1 MNRQDLQEGRTVVGN
16 ERDVAPLG
24 SEGHGYNVD
33 ETSPQRTTER
43 SSGHTADV
51 SPAAPHESGGHGAVP
66 RQVTQ
71 GSLGRGFWT
80 GLIILLLLIAAI
92 VIWGIHK
99 RSAAD
104 VSLTQENK
112 VSSVPEVKVVA
123 PAGGV
128 ASGTLALPGN
138 TQAYVDTPI
147 YSRTN
152 GYLKKWYFDIGARVR
167 RGQLM
172 AVIETP
178 EVDQQLQAAEADLKV
193 SQANLNLARTTEA
206 RYSNLLKSNSVSKQ
220 ETDQAV
226 SDAAARQAT
235 LEASQA
241 AVRRYQ
247 QLQSFEQIYAPYSG
261 IVTARN
267 TDIGDLIQGGL
278 SGAAAARPLFQLA
291 EIGTLR
297 VFVSVPEVYSPF
309 VRNGGSATLTAD
321 EYPGLTFTGNIT
333 RNASAIDSATR
344 TLNVEVDVPNP
355 GGKLLP
361 GAYVIV
367 HFKVPS
373 TGTNLS
379 LPSNTLLFRAQGM
392 QVGVVRDGKA
402 VLIPVKI
409 AADRG
414 QTVEVS
420 SGLTKNDQ
428 VILDPSDSLTSG
440 QPVKITGGAAK

>member
-1 MNRQDLQEGRTVVGN
+1 MNQQEGRTALEN
-16 ERDVAPLG
+16 ERDVAPLA
-24 SEGHGYNVD
+24 SEGHGYNVN
-33 ETSPQRTTER
+33 ETNQQGAGDRLTST
-43 SSGHTADV
+43 
-51 SPAAPHESGGHGAVP
+51 PAARTQAENPGTHGGGHGAVP
-66 RQVTQ
+66 VQVANGNL
-71 GSLGRGFWT
+71 GSGFWI
-80 GLIILLLLIAAI
+80 GLIVVLLVVAAI

-104 VSLTQENK
+104 VVLTQENK
-112 VSSVPEVKVVA
+112 ISSVPEVKVVF
-123 PAGGV
+123 PTGGA

-138 TQAYVDTPI
+138 TQAFVDTPI

-152 GYLKKWYFDIGARVR
+152 GYLKKWYFDIGAHVQK
-167 RGQLM
+167 GQLM

-178 EVDQQLQAAEADLKV
+178 EVDQQLQAAQADLKV
-193 SQANLNLARTTEA
+193 AQANLNLAKTTET
-206 RYSNLLKSNSVSKQ
+206 RYTTLLKSNSVSKQ

-226 SDAAARQAT
+226 SDAAARQAA
-235 LEASQA
+235 LEAAEAS
-241 AVRRYQ
+241 VRRYQ
-247 QLQSFEQIYAPYSG
+247 QLQSFEQIYAPYTG

-297 VFVSVPEVYSPF
+297 VFVSVPEVYSTF
-309 VRNGGSATLTAD
+309 VRNGGTATLTAD
-321 EYPGLTFTGNIT
+321 EYPGQTFTGNIA
-333 RNASAIDSATR
+333 RNASAIDSSTR

-361 GAYVIV
+361 GAYVMV
-367 HFKVPS
+367 HFKVP
-373 TGTNLS
+373 TNGSNLT

-392 QVGVVRDGKA
+392 QVGVVRDGKVA
-402 VLIPVKI
+402 LVPVKI
-409 AADRG
+409 AADHG

-420 SGLTKNDQ
+420 SGLTKDDQ

-440 QPVKITGGAAK
+440 QAVKVTGGAGK

>member
-1 MNRQDLQEGRTVVGN
+1 MNRENGRTALEN
-16 ERDVAPLG
+16 ERDAAPLA

-33 ETSPQRTTER
+33 ETNQQGPGDRLTGTPGSHGSVPVHVTE
-43 SSGHTADV
+43 AKL
-51 SPAAPHESGGHGAVP
+51 
-66 RQVTQ
+66 
-71 GSLGRGFWT
+71 GSGFWI
-80 GLIILLLLIAAI
+80 GLMVLLLAVAGI
-92 VIWGIHK
+92 VVWGIHK

-104 VSLTQENK
+104 VVLVQENK
-112 VSSVPEVKVVA
+112 ASSVPEVKVVF
-123 PAGGV
+123 PTGGV
-128 ASGTLALPGN
+128 SSGTLALPGN

-152 GYLKKWYFDIGARVR
+152 GYLKKWYFDIGAHVR
-167 RGQLM
+167 KGQLM

-178 EVDQQLQAAEADLKV
+178 EVDQQLQAAQADLQV
-193 SQANLNLARTTEA
+193 AQANLNLAKTTEA
-206 RYSNLLKSNSVSKQ
+206 RYTNLLKSNSVSKQ

-226 SDAAARQAT
+226 SDAAAKQAQ
-235 LEASQA
+235 LEAAEAS
-241 AVRRYQ
+241 VRRYQ
-247 QLQSFEQIYAPYSG
+247 QLQSFEQIFAPYTG

-297 VFVSVPEVYSPF
+297 VFVSVPEVYSTF
-309 VRNGGSATLTAD
+309 VRDGGTATLTAD
-321 EYPGLTFTGNIT
+321 EYPGQTFTGNIA
-333 RNASAIDSATR
+333 RNASAIDSSTR

-367 HFKVPS
+367 HFKVP
-373 TGTNLS
+373 TNGSNLT

-392 QVGVVRDGKA
+392 QVGVVRDGRV
-402 VLIPVKI
+402 VLVPVKI
-409 AADRG
+409 AADHG

-420 SGLTKNDQ
+420 SGLSKEDQ
-428 VILDPSDSLTSG
+428 VILDPSDSLTNG
-440 QPVKITGGAAK
+440 QVVKVTGGAGK

>member
-1 MNRQDLQEGRTVVGN
+1 MKTEDSRTVVEH
-16 ERDVAPLG
+16 ERDVTPLA

-33 ETSPQRTTER
+33 ETNQQGAGDRLTSRPVAAT
-43 SSGHTADV
+43 
-51 SPAAPHESGGHGAVP
+51 PAELHETHGTHGSVP
-66 RQVTQ
+66 VQVTAGKL
-71 GSLGRGFWT
+71 GSGFWT
-80 GLIILLLLIAAI
+80 GLIVLLLVIAGI
-92 VIWGIHK
+92 VVWGIHK

-104 VSLTQENK
+104 VVLTQDNK
-112 VSSVPEVKVVA
+112 TSSVPEVKVVF
-123 PAGGV
+123 PTGGV

-152 GYLKKWYFDIGARVR
+152 GYLKKWYFDIGARVKQ
-167 RGQLM
+167 GQLM
-172 AVIETP
+172 ALVETP
-178 EVDQQLQAAEADLKV
+178 EVDQQLQAAQADLKV
-193 SQANLNLARTTEA
+193 AQANLNLAKTTEA
-206 RYSNLLKSNSVSKQ
+206 RYTNLLKSNSVSKQ

-226 SDAAARQAT
+226 SDAAARQAA
-235 LEASQA
+235 LEASEA

-291 EIGTLR
+291 EISTLR
-297 VFVSVPEVYSPF
+297 VYVSVPEVYSTF
-309 VRNGGSATLTAD
+309 VRNGGTATLTAD
-321 EYPGLTFTGNIT
+321 EYPGQTFTGDIA
-333 RNASAIDSATR
+333 RNASAIDPASR

-361 GAYVIV
+361 GAYVMV
-367 HFKVPS
+367 HFKVPT
-373 TGTNLS
+373 TGTNLT

-392 QVGVVRDGKA
+392 QVGVVRDGKVA
-402 VLIPVKI
+402 LVPVKI
-409 AADRG
+409 AADHG

-420 SGLTKNDQ
+420 SGLTKDDQ
-428 VILDPSDSLTSG
+428 VILDPSDSLANG
-440 QPVKITGGAAK
+440 QPVKVTGGASK

>member
-1 MNRQDLQEGRTVVGN
+1 MNHEESRMALEN
-16 ERDVAPLG
+16 ERDDSPLA

-33 ETSPQRTTER
+33 ETNQQGPGDRLTGSPL
-43 SSGHTADV
+43 TAT
-51 SPAAPHESGGHGAVP
+51 SAEAHGTHEGGHGSVP
-66 RQVTQ
+66 VEVTEGKL
-71 GSLGRGFWT
+71 GSGFWI
-80 GLIILLLLIAAI
+80 GLILVLIIIAGI
-92 VIWGIHK
+92 VILGIHK
-99 RSAAD
+99 RSTAD
-104 VSLTQENK
+104 VALTQENK
-112 VSSVPEVKVVA
+112 VSSVPEVKVVF

-138 TQAYVDTPI
+138 TQAFVDTPI

-152 GYLKKWYFDIGARVR
+152 GYLKKWYFDIGAHVKQ
-167 RGQLM
+167 GHLM

-178 EVDQQLQAAEADLKV
+178 EVDQQLQAAQADLKV
-193 SQANLNLARTTEA
+193 AQANLNLARTTET
-206 RYSNLLKSNSVSKQ
+206 RYTTLLKSNSVSKQ

-226 SDAAARQAT
+226 SDAAARQAA
-235 LEASQA
+235 LEAAEA

-247 QLQSFEQIYAPYSG
+247 QLQSFEQIYAPYTG

-297 VFVSVPEVYSPF
+297 VFVSVPEVDSTF
-309 VRNGGSATLTAD
+309 VRNGGTATLTAD
-321 EYPGLTFTGNIT
+321 EYPGQTFTGNIA

-361 GAYVIV
+361 GAYVMV

-373 TGTNLS
+373 TGANLT

-402 VLIPVKI
+402 VLVPVKI

-420 SGLTKNDQ
+420 SGLTKDDQ
-428 VILDPSDSLTSG
+428 VIVDPSDSLTNG
-440 QPVKITGGAAK
+440 QPVKVTGGASK

>member
-1 MNRQDLQEGRTVVGN
+1 MIQDDGRTVV
-16 ERDVAPLG
+16 EDRDVTPLA
-24 SEGHGYNVD
+24 SDGHGYNVD
-33 ETSPQRTTER
+33 ESNQQGPGDRLTGTPVAETSAEAHGTH
-43 SSGHTADV
+43 G
-51 SPAAPHESGGHGAVP
+51 GGHGSVP
-66 RQVTQ
+66 VQVSDGKL
-71 GSLGRGFWT
+71 GSGFWI
-80 GLIILLLLIAAI
+80 GLIVVLLLIAGI

-104 VSLTQENK
+104 VTLTQENK
-112 VSSVPEVKVVA
+112 ASSIPEVKVVY
-123 PAGGV
+123 PAGGTS
-128 ASGTLALPGN
+128 SGTLALPGN

-152 GYLKKWYFDIGARVR
+152 GYLKKWYFDIGAHVPK
-167 RGQLM
+167 GKLM

-178 EVDQQLQAAEADLKV
+178 EVDQQLQAAQADLKV
-193 SQANLNLARTTEA
+193 AQANLNLAKTTET
-206 RYSNLLKSNSVSKQ
+206 RYTNLLKSNSVSKQ

-226 SDAAARQAT
+226 SDAAARQAAV
-235 LEASQA
+235 EAAEA

-278 SGAAAARPLFQLA
+278 SGAAAARALFQLA

-297 VFVSVPEVYSPF
+297 VFVSVPEVYTTF
-309 VRNGGSATLTAD
+309 VRNGGTATLTAD
-321 EYPGLTFTGNIT
+321 EYPGQTFTGNIA
-333 RNASAIDSATR
+333 RNASAIDSSTR

-361 GAYVIV
+361 GAYVMV
-367 HFKVPS
+367 HFKVP
-373 TGTNLS
+373 TQGTSLT

-402 VLIPVKI
+402 VLVPVKI

-414 QTVEVS
+414 QTVEVA
-420 SGLTKNDQ
+420 SGLTKDDQ
-428 VILDPSDSLTSG
+428 VILDPSDSLTNG
-440 QPVKITGGAAK
+440 QPVKVTGGAGK

>member
-1 MNRQDLQEGRTVVGN
+1 MNRENGRTALEN
-16 ERDVAPLG
+16 ERDAAPLA

-33 ETSPQRTTER
+33 ETNQQGPGDRLTGTPGTHGSVPVHATE
-43 SSGHTADV
+43 AKL
-51 SPAAPHESGGHGAVP
+51 
-66 RQVTQ
+66 
-71 GSLGRGFWT
+71 GSGFWI
-80 GLIILLLLIAAI
+80 GLMVLLLAVAGI
-92 VIWGIHK
+92 VVWGIHK

-104 VSLTQENK
+104 VVLVQENK
-112 VSSVPEVKVVA
+112 ASSVPEVKVVF
-123 PAGGV
+123 PTGGV
-128 ASGTLALPGN
+128 SSGTLALPGN

-152 GYLKKWYFDIGARVR
+152 GYLKKWYFDIGAHVR
-167 RGQLM
+167 KGQLM

-178 EVDQQLQAAEADLKV
+178 EVDQQLQAAQADLQV
-193 SQANLNLARTTEA
+193 AQANLNLAKTTEA
-206 RYSNLLKSNSVSKQ
+206 RYTNLLKSNSVSKQ

-226 SDAAARQAT
+226 SDAAAKQAQ
-235 LEASQA
+235 LEAAEAS
-241 AVRRYQ
+241 VRRYQ
-247 QLQSFEQIYAPYSG
+247 QLQSFEQIFAPYTG

-297 VFVSVPEVYSPF
+297 VFVSVPEVYSTF
-309 VRNGGSATLTAD
+309 VRDGGTATLTAD
-321 EYPGLTFTGNIT
+321 EYPGQTFTGNIA
-333 RNASAIDSATR
+333 RNASAIDSSTR

-367 HFKVPS
+367 HFKVP
-373 TGTNLS
+373 TNGSNLT

-392 QVGVVRDGKA
+392 QVGVVRDGRV
-402 VLIPVKI
+402 VLVPVKI
-409 AADRG
+409 AADHG

-420 SGLTKNDQ
+420 SGLSKEDQ
-428 VILDPSDSLTSG
+428 VILDPSDSLTNG
-440 QPVKITGGAAK
+440 QVVKVTGGAGK

>member
-1 MNRQDLQEGRTVVGN
+1 MNRLDDRTALVN
-16 ERDVAPLG
+16 ERDTAPLA

-33 ETSPQRTTER
+33 ETSQQGPNDRLT
-43 SSGHTADV
+43 GA
-51 SPAAPHESGGHGAVP
+51 HGAHGSVP
-66 RQVTQ
+66 VQVTQ
-71 GSLGRGFWT
+71 GKLGGGFWT
-80 GLIILLLLIAAI
+80 GLIVLLLAVAGI
-92 VIWGIHK
+92 VVWGIHK

-104 VSLTQENK
+104 VVLVQENK
-112 VSSVPEVKVVA
+112 TSSVPEVKVVF
-123 PAGGV
+123 PTGGV
-128 ASGTLALPGN
+128 SSGTLALPGN

-152 GYLKKWYFDIGARVR
+152 GYLKKWTFDIGAHVR
-167 RGQLM
+167 KGQLM

-178 EVDQQLQAAEADLKV
+178 EVDQQLQAAQADLKV
-193 SQANLNLARTTEA
+193 AQANLNLAKTTET
-206 RYSNLLKSNSVSKQ
+206 RYTNLLKSNSVSKQ

-226 SDAAARQAT
+226 SDAAAKEAA
-235 LEASQA
+235 LEAAEAS
-241 AVRRYQ
+241 VRRYQ

-297 VFVSVPEVYSPF
+297 VFVSVPEVYTPF
-309 VRNGGSATLTAD
+309 VRDGGTATLTAD
-321 EYPGLTFTGNIT
+321 EYPGQTFTGNIA
-333 RNASAIDSATR
+333 RNASAIDSSTR

-361 GAYVIV
+361 GAYVMV
-367 HFKVPS
+367 HFKVP
-373 TGTNLS
+373 TNGTNLT

-420 SGLTKNDQ
+420 SGLSKEDE
-428 VILDPSDSLTSG
+428 VILDPSDSLTNG
-440 QPVKITGGAAK
+440 QPVKVTGGAGK